1 MNALKLINETGYEAL
16 QSLAQRSPKLF
27 TVPDIDL
34 LQASMLTE
42 VGTSDVWRQ
51 TIVLECSL
59 APLNGIE
66 EKGPGS
72 DARYSK
78 IIRQALSGID
88 IADGPDKSLW
98 ASINCFAIADYV
110 PIRWETSNI
119 RHSNP
124 EGFVNKHWLKSGSSA
139 RQDNAAAR
147 LWWLGEISERVSRH
161 SKYSA
166 DDLLDAMANNVNLY
180 HQTLSR
186 PRLLANS
193 KLVAVIYESAIEGN
207 AHLYQ
212 TKYANAMYKSLNA
225 RYNAATLASMNLSE
239 LRAVVADAVPAEW

>member
-1 MNALKLINETGYEAL
+1 MNSLKLINETGYKAL
-16 QSLAQRSPKLF
+16 QSLAQRSPRLF

-59 APLNGIE
+59 SPLNGIE
-66 EKGPGS
+66 EKGPES
-72 DARYSK
+72 DAHYSK

-88 IADGPDKSLW
+88 IADGSDRLLW

-124 EGFVNKHWLKSGSSA
+124 EGFVNMHWLKWGSSA

-147 LWWLGEISERVSRH
+147 LWWLGELSKRVSRH

-193 KLVAVIYESAIEGN
+193 KLVAVIYEFAIEGN

-239 LRAVVADAVPAEW
+239 LRAVVADAVPAE

>member
-1 MNALKLINETGYEAL
+1 MNALQLVNETGYKAL
-16 QSLAQRSPKLF
+16 QSLAQRSPRLF

-34 LQASMLTE
+34 LQASMITE
-42 VGTSDVWRQ
+42 AGTSDVWRQ
-51 TIVLECSL
+51 TILLECSL
-59 APLNGIE
+59 KPLNDIM
-66 EKGPGS
+66 EKGPVT
-72 DARYSK
+72 DARYTK
-78 IIRQALSGID
+78 IMRQALAD
-88 IADGPDKSLW
+88 IPTADAADKLIW
-98 ASINCFAIADYV
+98 ASINCFAIANYV

-119 RHSNP
+119 RYSNP
-124 EGFVNKHWLKSGSSA
+124 EGFVNKHWLKWGSSG

-147 LWWLGEISERVSRH
+147 LWWLGELSGRVSRH

-193 KLVAVIYESAIEGN
+193 KLVAVIYESAMEGN

-225 RYNAATLASMNLSE
+225 RYNVATLASMNLSE
-239 LRAVVADAVPAEW
+239 LRAVVAGAVPVE

>member
-1 MNALKLINETGYEAL
+1 MNALQLVNETGYKSL
-16 QSLAQRSPKLF
+16 QSLAQRSPELF
-27 TVPDIDL
+27 TMPNIDKL
-34 LQASMLTE
+34 KASMVSE
-42 VGTSDVWRQ
+42 AGTSDVWRQ
-51 TIVLECSL
+51 TVLLECSL
-59 APLNGIE
+59 SPLNSIE

-88 IADGPDKSLW
+88 IADAADKLLW

-110 PIRWETSNI
+110 PIRWKTSNI

-124 EGFVNKHWLKSGSSA
+124 EGFVNKHWLKWGSSG

-147 LWWLGEISERVSRH
+147 LWWLGELSERVSRH

-166 DDLLDAMANNVNLY
+166 DELLDAMANNVNLY

-193 KLVAVIYESAIEGN
+193 KLVAVIYESAMEGN

-225 RYNAATLASMNLSE
+225 RYKADALASMERGE

>member
-1 MNALKLINETGYEAL
+1 MNALKLINETGYKAL

-78 IIRQALSGID
+78 IIRQALSGVD
-88 IADGPDKSLW
+88 IADGPDKSIW

-124 EGFVNKHWLKSGSSA
+124 EAFVNKHWLKWGSSG

-166 DDLLDAMANNVNLY
+166 DDLLDSMANNVNLY

-225 RYNAATLASMNLSE
+225 RYRAATLAAMNLSE

>member
-1 MNALKLINETGYEAL
+1 MNALQIVNETGYKAL
-16 QSLAQRSPKLF
+16 QRLAQKSPDLF
-27 TVPDIDL
+27 TTPNIDKL
-34 LQASMLTE
+34 KASMVSE
-42 VGTSDVWRQ
+42 AGTSDVWRQ
-51 TIVLECSL
+51 TILLECSL
-59 APLNGIE
+59 KPLNDIM
-66 EKGPGS
+66 EKGPVT
-72 DARYSK
+72 DARYTK
-78 IIRQALSGID
+78 IMRQALAD
-88 IADGPDKSLW
+88 IPTADAADKSIW

-119 RHSNP
+119 RYSNP
-124 EGFVNKHWLKSGSSA
+124 EGFVNKHWLKWGSSA

-147 LWWLGEISERVSRH
+147 LWWLGELSERVSRH

-193 KLVAVIYESAIEGN
+193 KLVAVIYESAMEGN

-225 RYNAATLASMNLSE
+225 RYEAATLASMNLSE
-239 LRAVVADAVPAEW
+239 LRAVVGDAVPAE

>member
-1 MNALKLINETGYEAL
+1 MNALRLVNETGYKAL
-16 QSLAQRSPKLF
+16 RDLAQVSPKLF
-27 TVPDIDL
+27 TTPDIDR
-34 LQASMLTE
+34 LQASMIVE
-42 VGTSDVWRQ
+42 AETSDVWGQ
-51 TIVLECSL
+51 TIRLGCSL
-59 APLNGIE
+59 KPLNDIMV
-66 EKGPGS
+66 KGPVT
-72 DARYSK
+72 DVRYTK
-78 IIRQALSGID
+78 IMRQALAGIST
-88 IADGPDKSLW
+88 ADAKDKLLW
-98 ASINCFAIADYV
+98 ASINCFVIADYV

-124 EGFVNKHWLKSGSSA
+124 QGFVNKHWLKGGGSSM

-147 LWWLGEISERVSRH
+147 LWWLGELSERVSPH

-193 KLVAVIYESAIEGN
+193 KLVAVIYETAMEGN

-212 TKYANAMYKSLNA
+212 TKYANAMYKSVNA
-225 RYNAATLASMNLSE
+225 RYMADTLASMNLSE
-239 LRAVVADAVPAEW
+239 LRAVVAGTVPAE